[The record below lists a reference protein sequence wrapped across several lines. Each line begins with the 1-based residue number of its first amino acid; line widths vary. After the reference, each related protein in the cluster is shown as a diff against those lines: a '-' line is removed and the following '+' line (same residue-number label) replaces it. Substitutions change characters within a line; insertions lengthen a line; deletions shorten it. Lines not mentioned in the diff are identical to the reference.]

1 MSISEEPVSADN
13 GDAADRVAAEDA
25 DWGDGQW
32 VASWTALQGFI
43 SLMNMMLGPNP
54 VKIGT
59 TLRSC
64 LLTTDIL
71 LKTK

>member
-32 VASWTALQGFI
+32 VASSTALQGFI
-43 SLMNMMLGPNP
+43 SEP
-54 VKIGT
+54 IGESM
-59 TLRSC
+59 TLLCCFGLDST
-64 LLTTDIL
+64 LL
-71 LKTK
+71 